1 MKQLKNNFLSL
12 YGYKVLA
19 ASVAAVSTA
28 LITTSVTQASDIE
41 IYQDAKSG
49 DVTLMFMLDI
59 SGSMTSEHSSS
70 DTKRIACELAG
81 NASNVTFH
89 NEMQTRIPGGPT
101 YRRQWCK
108 RNNVNYLDRI
118 TRLKDGMIDLLFG
131 NPTEGVPR
139 LGDDKIIGIS
149 TLGRNNGY
157 RITNNSSKT
166 NDTGAVLVPARRLDA
181 DVVVGGATIK
191 QRQLLINTIVNLEAA
206 SATPTARS
214 FAETIAYLM
223 GKNTSNTQRVSD
235 MPIYRE
241 YVSGSTTTRQKCTS
255 WTINYSSCSS
265 NGWSNTSDTI
275 PEWNEISS
283 SDCTFTANNY
293 SRNGKCYKYTGIYA
307 LDTANSGFQYSHAD
321 TKNTTN
327 SLYITPSSL
336 TSQTEELK
344 QCSGQGVYVL
354 TDGEP
359 SNDGSSLTLMQN
371 ALGGN
376 GTSFT
381 CDNSSF
387 DCLDKLSLAILDPT
401 KNPMGLKF
409 KTAVVGFGSSFNN
422 VASYDSTK
430 TQAENLA
437 TFVDRNGNKLS
448 TLTNVQKAAYWG
460 IIGEGGWYSGNS
472 SKDVVD
478 SVNNFISNLS
488 KDIPSVTTGSP
499 TVPRDALNP
508 AELQDDA
515 YYQTFQPTPNTNYQ
529 LWLGNLKKF
538 KVDGNGILKGQGG
551 SRVFNTNGSL
561 VEPTYDANGNITSAV
576 YDYWA
581 KDIETAVANSDELTV
596 GSRKFAARGGAWSQ
610 LLLGAKA
617 DNQTAQR
624 KLLTNRRA
632 TVTGASTVFGGSGN
646 LRQVQ
651 LADLSDSTYKND
663 PNRGYLVSLLGYNID
678 VNSPPTTVANLI
690 TQPALRQMGAVMHSY
705 PVLVTNKGK
714 LSYNKTNRV
723 MESTNR
729 EDYILFGTTQGLLH
743 VVDANTGVEKF
754 AFVPNEMVENQK
766 DAFRPS
772 NVTTGGMQKLFYG
785 IDGAW
790 ALDTRYVVDASGNLT
805 VGNGRTTSQKGWQI
819 AYGGLRMGGRSY
831 YALDLS
837 DINSPTLKFH
847 IDPATQKVYSG
858 SSSKSFSELQYMG
871 QSWSKPSIAWVNWGG
886 VRKRV
891 MFVGGG
897 YDAGGDDGDARKNGV
912 KGLYEGYESHIY
924 NQPNKKGAGVYMF
937 DADNGDLLWWASAN
951 ASSTSVVTTESGVI
965 ATQHNDLKYSVA
977 SQIRTVDRD
986 GDDLVDHLYF
996 GDLGGQVFRIDLDNK
1011 QGKIGAVPK
1020 TPVRLLNLNAAEKS
1034 PRFYDM
1040 PSFSLY
1046 NAGGETFA
1054 LISIGSGNR
1063 SEPLRDY
1070 TTTTAGYDYDSIYNV
1085 YDKDVARRDLF
1096 NRTTALKT
1104 QNVVKGDLGEITD
1117 SNRFSNINLIAP
1129 YSGKGWFYRFQNC
1142 TAGVDGALT
1151 NCSSYKKQSE
1161 KVFGTPLVMN
1171 YKLYVSTFDASKPGI
1186 SGDCGAGVK
1195 GESMITAFCLP
1206 YGQCASEPADSRAV
1220 IGVGIHT
1227 VTVGGQDD
1235 GGGGEPDCEGDSC
1248 PPVTCGDEACPPEA
1262 KGDSSAKNYCIQT
1275 SGRIA
1280 LTVTGGF
1287 GSGEATEMCLIPQ
1300 RWYEKLARK
1309 N

>member
-1 MKQLKNNFLSL
+1 MKQLKNNFLSSCR
-12 YGYKVLA
+12 YKVLA
-19 ASVAAVSTA
+19 ASVAALSTA

-59 SGSMTSEHSSS
+59 SGSMDNTDSGQSGSRMS
-70 DTKRIACELAG
+70 
-81 NASNVTFH
+81 
-89 NEMQTRIPGGPT
+89 
-101 YRRQWCK
+101 
-108 RNNVNYLDRI
+108 
-118 TRLKDGMIDLLFG
+118 RLKTAMIDLLQG
-131 NPTEGVPR
+131 NNTKGITKIS
-139 LGDDKIIGIS
+139 DDKIVGLS
-149 TLGRNNGY
+149 TLGARYNRNNY
-157 RITNNSSKT
+157 N
-166 NDTGAVLVPARRLDA
+166 TGAILIPARRLDCVDGKA
-181 DVVVGGATIK
+181 DCLNVSSTK
-191 QRQLLINTIVNLEAA
+191 TQRQLLIDQVNALSANTN
-206 SATPTARS
+206 TPTARS
-214 FAETIAYLM
+214 YAETIAYLM
-223 GKNTSNTQRVSD
+223 GTTTAAHTRNVTD
-235 MPIYRE
+235 MPYYFERDNSSRTK
-241 YVSGSTTTRQKCTS
+241 YQCTS
-255 WTINYSSCSS
+255 WNSNYSSCSS
-265 NGWSNTSDTI
+265 WSEADTLPSGDNI
-275 PEWNEISS
+275 STRKCTVRISS
-283 SDCTFTANNY
+283 NNRSGTCYDYSGVVEVANNNTGFGY
-293 SRNGKCYKYTGIYA
+293 SSST
-307 LDTANSGFQYSHAD
+307 
-321 TKNTTN
+321 TKNTAQT
-327 SLYITPSSL
+327 LYQSPSSL
-336 TSQTEELK
+336 TQNDDIK
-344 QCSGQGVYVL
+344 MCSGQGVYVL
-354 TDGEP
+354 TDGDP
-359 SNDGSSLTLMQN
+359 VSDSDSLPLIQG
-371 ALGGN
+371 ALGTMGPE
-376 GTSFT
+376 FT
-381 CDNSSF
+381 CDNGTW
-387 DCLDKLSLAILDPT
+387 DCLHKLSAKLTQPSN
-401 KNPMGLKF
+401 NPKGLKF
-409 KTAVVGFGSSFNN
+409 KTAVVGFGNSFNG
-422 VASYDSTK
+422 VASYDPTK
-430 TQAENLA
+430 TQAQNIAAINASTASANQKNAALWG
-437 TFVDRNGNKLS
+437 VLS
-448 TLTNVQKAAYWG
+448 
-460 IIGEGGWYSGNS
+460 EGGWYSGNS
-472 SKDVVD
+472 SQDVVD
-478 SVNNFISNLS
+478 SVNDFISNLS

-499 TVPRDALNP
+499 TIPRDALNP

-538 KVDGNGILKGQGG
+538 KVDGSGILKGQGG

-581 KDIETAVANSDELTV
+581 KAIDTSVVNSDENTV

-663 PNRGYLVSLLGYNID
+663 SNRGYLVSLLGYNVD

-690 TQPALRQMGAVMHSY
+690 TQPALRQVGAVMHSY

-714 LSYNKTNRV
+714 LSYNTTDKV

-754 AFVPNEMVENQK
+754 AFVPNEMVVNQK
-766 DAFRPS
+766 DAFRLS
-772 NVTTGGMQKLFYG
+772 SVTSGGMQKLFYG

-805 VGNGRTTSQKGWQI
+805 VGNGRTNSQKGWQI

-847 IDPATQKVYSG
+847 IDPASQKVYSG

-897 YDAGGDDGDARKNGV
+897 YDAGGDDGDARTNGV
-912 KGLYEGYESHIY
+912 KGLYEGYESHNY
-924 NQPNKKGAGVYMF
+924 PQVNKKGAGVYMF

-951 ASSTSVVTTESGVI
+951 ASSTSAVTTESGVI

-1117 SNRFSNINLIAP
+1117 RNRFSNINLIAP

-1262 KGDSSAKNYCIQT
+1262 KGESSAKNYCIQT

-1287 GSGEATEMCLIPQ
+1287 GGGEATEMCLIPQ

>member
-1 MKQLKNNFLSL
+1 MKQLKNNFLSS
-12 YGYKVLA
+12 YGYKVLV

-49 DVTLMFMLDI
+49 DITLMFMLDV
-59 SGSMTSEHSSS
+59 SGSMTGNSSY
-70 DTKRIACELAG
+70 DGTGQTRIARLKTAMDDLLNG
-81 NASNVTFH
+81 NASK
-89 NEMQTRIPGGPT
+89 G
-101 YRRQWCK
+101 
-108 RNNVNYLDRI
+108 I
-118 TRLKDGMIDLLFG
+118 TKLA
-131 NPTEGVPR
+131 
-139 LGDDKIIGIS
+139 DDKIIGLS
-149 TLGRNNGY
+149 TLGSP
-157 RITNNSSKT
+157 TNTES
-166 NDTGAVLVPARRLDA
+166 GAVLVPARRLNA
-181 DVVVGGATIK
+181 TVIVEECSGYGGSRKCKDVEK
-191 QRQLLINTIVNLEAA
+191 SQREILWQKINGL
-206 SATPTARS
+206 SANSNTPTGRS
-214 FAETIAYLM
+214 YATTIAYLM
-223 GKNTSNTQRVSD
+223 GTSTKNYDNGGWSESD
-235 MPIYRE
+235 IQTKD
-241 YVSGSTTTRQKCTS
+241 GN
-255 WTINYSSCSS
+255 NYSS
-265 NGWSNTSDTI
+265 
-275 PEWNEISS
+275 
-283 SDCTFTANNY
+283 
-293 SRNGKCYKYTGIYA
+293 
-307 LDTANSGFQYSHAD
+307 
-321 TKNTTN
+321 
-327 SLYITPSSL
+327 PSSL
-336 TSQTEELK
+336 IQTDEVK
-344 QCSGQGVYVL
+344 KCSGQGIYVL

-359 SNDGSSLTLMQN
+359 NKGTTTNLSRAAIGKTTFPNCT
-371 ALGGN
+371 
-376 GTSFT
+376 GTSPGWD
-381 CDNSSF
+381 CIGKLNSA
-387 DCLDKLSLAILDPT
+387 LLDPT
-401 KNPMGLKF
+401 KNAKGLKF
-409 KTAVVGFGSSFNN
+409 KTAVVGFGNSFNN
-422 VASYDSTK
+422 IPKYDATK
-430 TQAENLA
+430 SQAENLA
-437 TFVDRNGNKLS
+437 PFLDSNGNKKAN
-448 TLTNVQKAAYWG
+448 LTNVQEAAYWG
-460 IIGEGGWYSGNS
+460 IVGEGGWYPGNS
-472 SKDVVD
+472 SQDVVD
-478 SVNNFISNLS
+478 SVNDFISNLS
-488 KDIPSVTTGSP
+488 RDIPSVTTGSP

-581 KDIETAVANSDELTV
+581 KAIDTSVVNSDENTV

-714 LSYNKTNRV
+714 LSYNTTDKV

-754 AFVPNEMVENQK
+754 AFVPNEMVDNQK
-766 DAFRPS
+766 DAFRLS

-847 IDPATQKVYSG
+847 IDPASQKVYSG

-897 YDAGGDDGDARKNGV
+897 YDAGGDDGDARTNGV

-951 ASSTSVVTTESGVI
+951 ASSTSAVTTESGVI

-1096 NRTTALKT
+1096 NRAATAPLKT
-1104 QNVVKGDLGEITD
+1104 ESVIKTQLGEITD
-1117 SNRFSNINLIAP
+1117 SNRFSTTNPVAP
-1129 YSGKGWFYRFQNC
+1129 YSSKGWFYRFQNC

-1227 VTVGGQDD
+1227 VTVGGKDD
-1235 GGGGEPDCEGDSC
+1235 GGGKPDCEGDSC

-1262 KGDSSAKNYCIQT
+1262 EGESSAKNYCIQT

-1280 LTVTGGF
+1280 LTVTGSF
-1287 GSGEATEMCLIPQ
+1287 GGGEATEMCLIPQ

>member
-12 YGYKVLA
+12 YGYKVLV
-19 ASVAAVSTA
+19 ASITA
-28 LITTSVTQASDIE
+28 LSTVLVTTSVTQASDIE

-49 DVTLMFMLDI
+49 DVTLMFMLDV
-59 SGSMTSEHSSS
+59 SGSMTGSGSY
-70 DTKRIACELAG
+70 DGTG
-81 NASNVTFH
+81 
-89 NEMQTRIPGGPT
+89 Q
-101 YRRQWCK
+101 Y
-108 RNNVNYLDRI
+108 RI
-118 TRLKDGMIDLLFG
+118 TRLKTAMNDLLNG
-131 NPTEGVPR
+131 NASKGITK
-139 LGDDKIIGIS
+139 LADDKIIGLS
-149 TLGRNNGY
+149 TLGSP
-157 RITNNSSKT
+157 TNTES
-166 NDTGAVLVPARRLDA
+166 GAVLVPARRLN
-181 DVVVGGATIK
+181 T
-191 QRQLLINTIVNLEAA
+191 TIVVQECTGSWWNTQCKDVNKTQREILWERINGL
-206 SATPTARS
+206 SANSNTPTGRS
-214 FAETIAYLM
+214 YATTISYLM
-223 GKNTSNTQRVSD
+223 GTSTKNYTDGGWGESD
-235 MPIYRE
+235 E
-241 YVSGSTTTRQKCTS
+241 LTKSGN
-255 WTINYSSCSS
+255 NYSSP
-265 NGWSNTSDTI
+265 T
-275 PEWNEISS
+275 
-283 SDCTFTANNY
+283 
-293 SRNGKCYKYTGIYA
+293 
-307 LDTANSGFQYSHAD
+307 
-321 TKNTTN
+321 
-327 SLYITPSSL
+327 SL
-336 TSQTEELK
+336 TQTDEIK
-344 QCSGQGVYVL
+344 KCSGQGVYVL

-359 SNDGSSLTLMQN
+359 NKGTNTDLSRAAIGKSSFPNCT
-371 ALGGN
+371 
-376 GTSFT
+376 GTSPGWD
-381 CDNSSF
+381 CIGKLNSA
-387 DCLDKLSLAILDPT
+387 LLDPT
-401 KNPMGLKF
+401 KNAKGLKF
-409 KTAVVGFGSSFNN
+409 KTAVVGFGNSFN
-422 VASYDSTK
+422 SIPKYDPTK
-430 TQAENLA
+430 SQAENLA
-437 TFVDRNGNKLS
+437 PFLDKNGNKK
-448 TLTNVQKAAYWG
+448 TNLTNVQEAAYWG
-460 IIGEGGWYSGNS
+460 IIGEGGWYPGNS
-472 SKDVVD
+472 SQDIVD
-478 SVNNFISNLS
+478 SVNDFISNLS

-499 TVPRDALNP
+499 TIPRDALNP
-508 AELQDDA
+508 AELQNDA
-515 YYQTFQPTPNTNYQ
+515 YYQTFQPTPNTSYQ

-538 KVDGNGILKGQGG
+538 KVDGSGILKGQGG
-551 SRVFNTNGSL
+551 SRVFNSNGSL

-581 KDIETAVANSDELTV
+581 KAIDTSVVNSDENTV

-632 TVTGASTVFGGSGN
+632 TGTGTSTVFGGSGN

-651 LADLSDSTYKND
+651 LADLSDSIYKND

-714 LSYNKTNRV
+714 LSYNTTDKV

-754 AFVPNEMVENQK
+754 AFVPNEMVDNQK
-766 DAFRPS
+766 DAFRLS

-847 IDPATQKVYSG
+847 IDPATQKVYNG
-858 SSSKSFSELQYMG
+858 SSSKTFSQLQYMG

-897 YDAGGDDGDARKNGV
+897 YDAGGDDGDARTNGV

-951 ASSTSVVTTESGVI
+951 ASSTSAVTTESGVI

-1096 NRTTALKT
+1096 NRAATAPLKT
-1104 QNVVKGDLGEITD
+1104 ESVIKTQLGEITD
-1117 SNRFSNINLIAP
+1117 SNRFSTTNPVAP

-1206 YGQCASEPADSRAV
+1206 YGQCASKPADSRAV

-1227 VTVGGQDD
+1227 VTVGGKDD
-1235 GGGGEPDCEGDSC
+1235 GGGGKPDCEGDSC
-1248 PPVTCGDEACPPEA
+1248 PPTCGDDVCPPEA
-1262 KGDSSAKNYCIQT
+1262 EGESSAKNYCIQT

-1280 LTVTGGF
+1280 LTVTGSF
-1287 GSGEATEMCLIPQ
+1287 GGGEATEMCLIPQ

>member
-1 MKQLKNNFLSL
+1 MKQLKNNFLSS
-12 YGYKVLA
+12 YGYKVLV
-19 ASVAAVSTA
+19 ASMTA
-28 LITTSVTQASDIE
+28 LSTVLVTTSVTQASDID

-49 DVTLMFMLDI
+49 DVTLMFMLDV
-59 SGSMTSEHSSS
+59 SGSMTGSGSY
-70 DTKRIACELAG
+70 DGTG
-81 NASNVTFH
+81 
-89 NEMQTRIPGGPT
+89 Q
-101 YRRQWCK
+101 Y
-108 RNNVNYLDRI
+108 RI
-118 TRLKDGMIDLLFG
+118 TRLKTAMNDLLNG
-131 NPTEGVPR
+131 NASKGITK
-139 LGDDKIIGIS
+139 LADDKIIGLS
-149 TLGRNNGY
+149 TLGSP
-157 RITNNSSKT
+157 TNTES
-166 NDTGAVLVPARRLDA
+166 GAVLVPARRLN
-181 DVVVGGATIK
+181 T
-191 QRQLLINTIVNLEAA
+191 TIVVQECTGSWWNTQCKDVNKTQREILWERINGL
-206 SATPTARS
+206 SANSNTPTGRS
-214 FAETIAYLM
+214 YATTISYLM
-223 GKNTSNTQRVSD
+223 GTSTKDYDNGGWNESD
-235 MPIYRE
+235 SLTK
-241 YVSGSTTTRQKCTS
+241 SGN
-255 WTINYSSCSS
+255 NYSSP
-265 NGWSNTSDTI
+265 T
-275 PEWNEISS
+275 
-283 SDCTFTANNY
+283 
-293 SRNGKCYKYTGIYA
+293 
-307 LDTANSGFQYSHAD
+307 
-321 TKNTTN
+321 
-327 SLYITPSSL
+327 SL
-336 TSQTEELK
+336 TQMDEIK
-344 QCSGQGVYVL
+344 KCSGQGIYVL

-359 SNDGSSLTLMQN
+359 NKGTTTNLSKAAIGKTTFPNCT
-371 ALGGN
+371 
-376 GTSFT
+376 GTSPGWD
-381 CDNSSF
+381 CIGKLNSA
-387 DCLDKLSLAILDPT
+387 LLDPT
-401 KNPMGLKF
+401 KNAKGLKF
-409 KTAVVGFGSSFNN
+409 KTAVVGFGNSFN
-422 VASYDSTK
+422 SIPKYDPTK
-430 TQAENLA
+430 SQAENLA
-437 TFVDRNGNKLS
+437 PFLDKNGNKK
-448 TLTNVQKAAYWG
+448 TNLTNVQEAAYWG
-460 IIGEGGWYSGNS
+460 IIGEGGWYPGNS
-472 SKDVVD
+472 SQDIVD
-478 SVNNFISNLS
+478 SVNDFISNLS

-499 TVPRDALNP
+499 TIPRDALNP

-515 YYQTFQPTPNTNYQ
+515 YYQTFQPTPNTSYQ

-538 KVDGNGILKGQGG
+538 KVDGSGILKGQGG
-551 SRVFNTNGSL
+551 SRVFNSNGSL

-581 KDIETAVANSDELTV
+581 KAIDTSVVNSDENTV

-632 TVTGASTVFGGSGN
+632 TGTGTSTVFGGSGN

-651 LADLSDSTYKND
+651 LADLSDSIYKND

-714 LSYNKTNRV
+714 LSYNTTDKV

-754 AFVPNEMVENQK
+754 AFVPNEMVDNQK
-766 DAFRPS
+766 DAFRLS

-847 IDPATQKVYSG
+847 IDPATQKVYNG
-858 SSSKSFSELQYMG
+858 SSSKTFSQLQYMG

-897 YDAGGDDGDARKNGV
+897 YDAGGDDGDARTNGV

-951 ASSTSVVTTESGVI
+951 ASSTSAVTTESGVI

-1096 NRTTALKT
+1096 NRAATAPLKT
-1104 QNVVKGDLGEITD
+1104 ESVIKTQLGEITD
-1117 SNRFSNINLIAP
+1117 SNRFSTTNPVAP

-1195 GESMITAFCLP
+1195 GESMIIAFCLP

-1227 VTVGGQDD
+1227 VTVGGKDD
-1235 GGGGEPDCEGDSC
+1235 GGGGKPDCEGDSC
-1248 PPVTCGDEACPPEA
+1248 PPVTCGDEVCPPEA
-1262 KGDSSAKNYCIQT
+1262 EGESSAKNYCIQT

-1287 GSGEATEMCLIPQ
+1287 GGGEATEMCLIPQ

>member
-1 MKQLKNNFLSL
+1 MKQLKNNFLSS
-12 YGYKVLA
+12 YGYKVLV
-19 ASVAAVSTA
+19 ASMTA
-28 LITTSVTQASDIE
+28 LSTVLVTTSVTQASDID

-49 DVTLMFMLDI
+49 DVTLMFMLDV
-59 SGSMTSEHSSS
+59 SGSMT
-70 DTKRIACELAG
+70 G
-81 NASNVTFH
+81 NGSYDGTG
-89 NEMQTRIPGGPT
+89 Q
-101 YRRQWCK
+101 Y
-108 RNNVNYLDRI
+108 RI
-118 TRLKDGMIDLLFG
+118 TRLKTAMNDLLNG
-131 NPTEGVPR
+131 NASKGITK
-139 LGDDKIIGIS
+139 LADDKIIGLS
-149 TLGRNNGY
+149 TLGSP
-157 RITNNSSKT
+157 TNTES
-166 NDTGAVLVPARRLDA
+166 GAVLVPARRLN
-181 DVVVGGATIK
+181 T
-191 QRQLLINTIVNLEAA
+191 TIVVQECTGSRWNTQCKDVNKTQREILWERINGL
-206 SATPTARS
+206 SANSNTPTGRS
-214 FAETIAYLM
+214 YATTISYLM
-223 GKNTSNTQRVSD
+223 GTSTKDYDNGGWNESD
-235 MPIYRE
+235 SLTK
-241 YVSGSTTTRQKCTS
+241 SGN
-255 WTINYSSCSS
+255 NYSSP
-265 NGWSNTSDTI
+265 T
-275 PEWNEISS
+275 
-283 SDCTFTANNY
+283 
-293 SRNGKCYKYTGIYA
+293 
-307 LDTANSGFQYSHAD
+307 
-321 TKNTTN
+321 
-327 SLYITPSSL
+327 SL
-336 TSQTEELK
+336 TQMDEIK
-344 QCSGQGVYVL
+344 KCSGQGIYVL

-359 SNDGSSLTLMQN
+359 NKGTTTNLSKAAIGKTTFPNCT
-371 ALGGN
+371 
-376 GTSFT
+376 GTSPGWD
-381 CDNSSF
+381 CIGKLNSA
-387 DCLDKLSLAILDPT
+387 LLDPT
-401 KNPMGLKF
+401 KNAKGLKF
-409 KTAVVGFGSSFNN
+409 KTAVVGFGNSFN
-422 VASYDSTK
+422 SIPKYDPTK
-430 TQAENLA
+430 SQAENLA
-437 TFVDRNGNKLS
+437 PFLDQYGNKK
-448 TLTNVQKAAYWG
+448 TNLTNVQEAAYWG
-460 IIGEGGWYSGNS
+460 IIGEGGWYPGNS
-472 SKDVVD
+472 SQDIVD
-478 SVNNFISNLS
+478 SVNDFINNLS
-488 KDIPSVTTGSP
+488 QGIPSVTTGSP

-508 AELQDDA
+508 AELQDVA

-551 SRVFNTNGSL
+551 SRVFNNNGSL
-561 VEPTYDANGNITSAV
+561 VEPTYDENGNITSAV

-581 KDIETAVANSDELTV
+581 KAIDNSVVNSDENTV

-632 TVTGASTVFGGSGN
+632 TGTGASTVFGGSGN

-714 LSYNKTNRV
+714 LSYNTTDKV

-743 VVDANTGVEKF
+743 AVDANTGVEKF
-754 AFVPNEMVENQK
+754 AFVPNEMVDNQK
-766 DAFRPS
+766 DAFRLS
-772 NVTTGGMQKLFYG
+772 NVTAGGMQKLFYG

-847 IDPATQKVYSG
+847 IDPATQKVYNG
-858 SSSKSFSELQYMG
+858 SSSKTFSQLQYMG

-897 YDAGGDDGDARKNGV
+897 YDAGGDDGDARTNGV

-924 NQPNKKGAGVYMF
+924 NQQNKKGAGVYMF

-951 ASSTSVVTTESGVI
+951 ASSTSAVTTESGVI

-1096 NRTTALKT
+1096 NRAATAPLKT
-1104 QNVVKGDLGEITD
+1104 ESVIKTQLGEITD
-1117 SNRFSNINLIAP
+1117 SNRFSTTNPVAP

-1142 TAGVDGALT
+1142 TAGVDGALK

-1161 KVFGTPLVMN
+1161 KVFGTPLAMN

-1206 YGQCASEPADSRAV
+1206 YGQCASKPADSRAV

-1227 VTVGGQDD
+1227 VTVGGKDD
-1235 GGGGEPDCEGDSC
+1235 GGGGKPDCEGDSC
-1248 PPVTCGDEACPPEA
+1248 PPTCGDEACPPEA
-1262 KGDSSAKNYCIQT
+1262 EGESSAKNYCIQT

-1280 LTVTGGF
+1280 LTVTGSF
-1287 GSGEATEMCLIPQ
+1287 GGGEATEMCLIPQ

>member
-1 MKQLKNNFLSL
+1 MKPLKNNFLSS
-12 YGYKVLA
+12 YGYKVLV
-19 ASVAAVSTA
+19 ASITTLSTVV
-28 LITTSVTQASDIE
+28 ITTSVTQASDID

-49 DVTLMFMLDI
+49 DVTLMFMLDV
-59 SGSMTSEHSSS
+59 SGSMTGSGSY
-70 DTKRIACELAG
+70 DGTGQA
-81 NASNVTFH
+81 
-89 NEMQTRIPGGPT
+89 
-101 YRRQWCK
+101 
-108 RNNVNYLDRI
+108 RI
-118 TRLKDGMIDLLFG
+118 TRLKTAMNDLLNG
-131 NPTEGVPR
+131 NASKGITK
-139 LGDDKIIGIS
+139 LADDKIIGLS
-149 TLGRNNGY
+149 TLGSPKN
-157 RITNNSSKT
+157 TES
-166 NDTGAVLVPARRLDA
+166 GAVLVPARRLNEIVTTGQECSGKGSNQTCK
-181 DVVVGGATIK
+181 DVTQL
-191 QRQLLINTIVNLEAA
+191 QREILWNKINSL
-206 SATPTARS
+206 SANSNTPTGRS
-214 FAETIAYLM
+214 YATTIAYLM
-223 GKNTSNTQRVSD
+223 GTSTKNYTDGGWGESD
-235 MPIYRE
+235 E
-241 YVSGSTTTRQKCTS
+241 LTKSGN
-255 WTINYSSCSS
+255 NYSSP
-265 NGWSNTSDTI
+265 T
-275 PEWNEISS
+275 
-283 SDCTFTANNY
+283 
-293 SRNGKCYKYTGIYA
+293 
-307 LDTANSGFQYSHAD
+307 
-321 TKNTTN
+321 
-327 SLYITPSSL
+327 SL
-336 TSQTEELK
+336 TQTDEIK
-344 QCSGQGVYVL
+344 KCSGQGVYVL

-359 SNDGSSLTLMQN
+359 NKGTNTDLSRAAIGKSSFPNCT
-371 ALGGN
+371 
-376 GTSFT
+376 GTSPGWD
-381 CDNSSF
+381 CIGKLNSA
-387 DCLDKLSLAILDPT
+387 LLDPT
-401 KNPMGLKF
+401 KNAKGLKF
-409 KTAVVGFGSSFNN
+409 KTAVVGFGNSFN
-422 VASYDSTK
+422 SIPKYDPTK
-430 TQAENLA
+430 SQAENLA
-437 TFVDRNGNKLS
+437 PFLDKNGNKK
-448 TLTNVQKAAYWG
+448 TNLTNVQEAAYWG
-460 IIGEGGWYSGNS
+460 IIGEGGWYPGNS
-472 SKDVVD
+472 SQDIVE
-478 SVNNFISNLS
+478 SVNDFISNLS

-499 TVPRDALNP
+499 TIPRDALNP

-538 KVDGNGILKGQGG
+538 KVDVNGILKGQGG

-581 KDIETAVANSDELTV
+581 KAIDTSVANGDENTV

-651 LADLSDSTYKND
+651 LTDLSDSTYKND

-705 PVLVTNKGK
+705 PVIVTNKGK

-897 YDAGGDDGDARKNGV
+897 YDAGGDDGDARTNGV

-951 ASSTSVVTTESGVI
+951 ASSTSAVTTESGVI

-1096 NRTTALKT
+1096 NRAATAPLKT
-1104 QNVVKGDLGEITD
+1104 ESVIKTQLGEITD
-1117 SNRFSNINLIAP
+1117 SNRFSTTNPVAP

-1206 YGQCASEPADSRAV
+1206 YGQCASKPADSRAV

-1235 GGGGEPDCEGDSC
+1235 GGSRNPDCEGDSC

-1287 GSGEATEMCLIPQ
+1287 GGGEATEMCLIPQ
-1300 RWYEKLARK
+1300 RWYEKLALK

>member
-1 MKQLKNNFLSL
+1 MKQLKNNFLSS
-12 YGYKVLA
+12 YGYKVLV
-19 ASVAAVSTA
+19 ASMTA
-28 LITTSVTQASDIE
+28 LSTVLVTTSVTQASDID

-49 DVTLMFMLDI
+49 DVTLMFMLDV
-59 SGSMTSEHSSS
+59 SGSMTGSGSY
-70 DTKRIACELAG
+70 DGTG
-81 NASNVTFH
+81 
-89 NEMQTRIPGGPT
+89 Q
-101 YRRQWCK
+101 Y
-108 RNNVNYLDRI
+108 RI
-118 TRLKDGMIDLLFG
+118 TRLKTAMNDLLNG
-131 NPTEGVPR
+131 NASKGITK
-139 LGDDKIIGIS
+139 LADDKIIGLS
-149 TLGRNNGY
+149 TLGSP
-157 RITNNSSKT
+157 TNTES
-166 NDTGAVLVPARRLDA
+166 GAVLVPARRLN
-181 DVVVGGATIK
+181 T
-191 QRQLLINTIVNLEAA
+191 TIVVQECTGSWWNTQCKDVNKTQREILWERINGL
-206 SATPTARS
+206 SANSNTPTGRS
-214 FAETIAYLM
+214 YATTISYLM
-223 GKNTSNTQRVSD
+223 GTSTKNYTDGGWGESD
-235 MPIYRE
+235 E
-241 YVSGSTTTRQKCTS
+241 LTKSGN
-255 WTINYSSCSS
+255 NYSSP
-265 NGWSNTSDTI
+265 T
-275 PEWNEISS
+275 
-283 SDCTFTANNY
+283 
-293 SRNGKCYKYTGIYA
+293 
-307 LDTANSGFQYSHAD
+307 
-321 TKNTTN
+321 
-327 SLYITPSSL
+327 SL
-336 TSQTEELK
+336 TQTDEIK
-344 QCSGQGVYVL
+344 KCSGQGVYVL

-359 SNDGSSLTLMQN
+359 NKGTNTDLSRAAIGKSSFPNCT
-371 ALGGN
+371 
-376 GTSFT
+376 GTSPGWD
-381 CDNSSF
+381 CIGKLNSA
-387 DCLDKLSLAILDPT
+387 LLDPT
-401 KNPMGLKF
+401 KNAKGLKF
-409 KTAVVGFGSSFNN
+409 KTAVVGFGNSFN
-422 VASYDSTK
+422 SIPKYDPTK
-430 TQAENLA
+430 SQAENLA
-437 TFVDRNGNKLS
+437 PFLDKNGNKK
-448 TLTNVQKAAYWG
+448 TNLTNVQEAAYWG
-460 IIGEGGWYSGNS
+460 IIGEGGWYPGNS
-472 SKDVVD
+472 SQDIVD
-478 SVNNFISNLS
+478 SVNDFISNLS

-499 TVPRDALNP
+499 TIPRDALNP

-515 YYQTFQPTPNTNYQ
+515 YYQTFQPTPNTSYQ

-538 KVDGNGILKGQGG
+538 KVDGSGILKGQGG
-551 SRVFNTNGSL
+551 SRVFNSNGSL

-581 KDIETAVANSDELTV
+581 KAIDTSVVNSDENTV

-632 TVTGASTVFGGSGN
+632 TGTGTSTVFGGSGN

-651 LADLSDSTYKND
+651 LADLSDSIYKND

-714 LSYNKTNRV
+714 LSYNTTDKV

-754 AFVPNEMVENQK
+754 AFVPNEMVDNQK
-766 DAFRPS
+766 DAFRLS

-847 IDPATQKVYSG
+847 IDPATQKVYNG
-858 SSSKSFSELQYMG
+858 SSSKTFSQLQYMG

-897 YDAGGDDGDARKNGV
+897 YDAGGDDGDARTNGV

-951 ASSTSVVTTESGVI
+951 ASSTSAVTTESGVI

-1096 NRTTALKT
+1096 NRAATAPLKT
-1104 QNVVKGDLGEITD
+1104 ESVIKTQLGEITD
-1117 SNRFSNINLIAP
+1117 SNRFSTTNPVAP

-1206 YGQCASEPADSRAV
+1206 YGQCASKPADSRAV

-1227 VTVGGQDD
+1227 VTVGGKDD
-1235 GGGGEPDCEGDSC
+1235 GGGGKPDCEGDSC
-1248 PPVTCGDEACPPEA
+1248 PPTCGDDVCPPEA
-1262 KGDSSAKNYCIQT
+1262 EGESSAKNYCIQT

-1280 LTVTGGF
+1280 LTVTGSF
-1287 GSGEATEMCLIPQ
+1287 GGGEATEMCLIPQ